1 MVLKTESFQRIKR
14 EYLRFLKSQEILSE
28 PFRDK
33 TGQLKNFFIPICE
46 NINKKFN
53 VDKKT
58 KIIGLTGGQGSG
70 KSTIS
75 NIFKIILDKGYGLNT
90 VIFSIDDF
98 YKTLN
103 ERKQMS
109 KKINHLFLTRG
120 VPGTHDTRLL
130 LNCLKRLKIHKFR
143 SFSIPTFD
151 KSTDNRSPKKKW
163 KKINKKP
170 DVVIFEGWCVG
181 VTPQKK
187 KDLIV
192 PINILEKKEDK
203 NRVWRSYVN
212 KQLNIKY
219 KEIFKLIDLLI
230 FLKVPSFKYV
240 YKWRLLQEKKLKI
253 SSKGKK
259 TMSEFQIKNFI
270 MFYERLT
277 KHMLKNLSK
286 KSDFVIN
293 IDKRHKLKS
302 IQLN

>member
-1 MVLKTESFQRIKR
+1 MVLKTESFQRIKK

-109 KKINHLFLTRG
+109 KK
-120 VPGTHDTRLL
+120 
-130 LNCLKRLKIHKFR
+130 
-143 SFSIPTFD
+143 
-151 KSTDNRSPKKKW
+151 
-163 KKINKKP
+163 
-170 DVVIFEGWCVG
+170 
-181 VTPQKK
+181 
-187 KDLIV
+187 
-192 PINILEKKEDK
+192 
-203 NRVWRSYVN
+203 
-212 KQLNIKY
+212 
-219 KEIFKLIDLLI
+219 
-230 FLKVPSFKYV
+230 
-240 YKWRLLQEKKLKI
+240 
-253 SSKGKK
+253 
-259 TMSEFQIKNFI
+259 
-270 MFYERLT
+270 
-277 KHMLKNLSK
+277 
-286 KSDFVIN
+286 
-293 IDKRHKLKS
+293 
-302 IQLN
+302 